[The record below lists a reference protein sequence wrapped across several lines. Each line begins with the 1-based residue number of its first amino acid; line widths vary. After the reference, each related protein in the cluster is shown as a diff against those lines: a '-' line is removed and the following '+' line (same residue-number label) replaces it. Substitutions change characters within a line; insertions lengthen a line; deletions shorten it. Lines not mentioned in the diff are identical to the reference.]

1 VIFTIPKSDKHSQ
14 VKITARTS
22 RGPSWELIAYQDN
35 TLSTFAFDLP
45 TNINLDDLEVFIEF
59 VQGDGQIDHVVG
71 ATVLKTMKRA
81 KLPPR
86 SPHVSH

>member
-1 VIFTIPKSDKHSQ
+1 VIFTIPRSDKHSQ

-22 RGPSWELIAYQDN
+22 RGPAWELVANQDN
-35 TLSTFAFDLP
+35 TIPTFVFDVP
-45 TNINLDDLEVFIEF
+45 DNINLDDLEVFIEF
-59 VQGDGQIDHVVG
+59 VNGDGQIDHVVG

-86 SPHVSH
+86 SPHVSN